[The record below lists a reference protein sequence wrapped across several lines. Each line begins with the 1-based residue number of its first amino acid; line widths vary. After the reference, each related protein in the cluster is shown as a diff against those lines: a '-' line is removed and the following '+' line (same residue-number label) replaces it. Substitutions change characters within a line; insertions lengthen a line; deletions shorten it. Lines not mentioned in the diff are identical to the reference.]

1 MHKKFYASGFLYHLP
16 SHQILLQQDTSS
28 QNLSSQWVL
37 FEKAHTEKAIPET
50 VFETI
55 ISEVLHI
62 KINTVYPVYAYA
74 YEDTNQ
80 SVFYSELA
88 TLHDFPTKNGLLF
101 KWFSFRE
108 LRSLHITEQ
117 TRHDIIVGQ
126 RVIEAESR
134 KRRGEH
140 TFQ

>member
-1 MHKKFYASGFLYHLP
+1 MHKMFYASGFLYHLP
-16 SHQILLQQDTSS
+16 SEQILLQQNSSS
-28 QNLSSQWVL
+28 QNLSFQWLL
-37 FEKAHTEKAIPET
+37 FEKAHLEKAIPET
-50 VFETI
+50 VFENI

-62 KINTVYPVYAYA
+62 NVATVCPVYAYE
-74 YEDTNQ
+74 YKETNQ
-80 SVFYSELA
+80 SVFYSEVE
-88 TLHDFPTKNGLLF
+88 TLQDFSAKNGLLF

-108 LRSLHITEQ
+108 IRRLHIIEQ
-117 TRHDIIVGQ
+117 TKHDIVVGQ

>member
-16 SHQILLQQDTSS
+16 SQQILLQQDTSS

-37 FEKAHTEKAIPET
+37 FEKAHSENAIPET

-88 TLHDFPTKNGLLF
+88 IIKDFPTKNGLLF

-108 LRSLHITEQ
+108 IRSLHIIEQ
-117 TRHDIIVGQ
+117 TRHDIVVGQ
-126 RVIEAESR
+126 RVIEAELR